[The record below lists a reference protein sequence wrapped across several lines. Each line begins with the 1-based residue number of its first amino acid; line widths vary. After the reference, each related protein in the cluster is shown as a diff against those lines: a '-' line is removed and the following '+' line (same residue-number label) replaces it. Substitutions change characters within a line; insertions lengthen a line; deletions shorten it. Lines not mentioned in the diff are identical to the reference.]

1 MFVGLVGVAQAAAVL
16 IAVGLFWFGSSTPR
30 PTQVVNTG
38 PAAVEVEEGRL
49 VVIVI
54 PGGGEKPTVVDRTPE
69 WMFFGVDD
77 WYLVYNAV
85 EALANPVVA
94 MKE

>member
-1 MFVGLVGVAQAAAVL
+1 MWRALAPSNPNQVVQTNLAGRAAA
-16 IAVGLFWFGSSTPR
+16 
-30 PTQVVNTG
+30 
-38 PAAVEVEEGRL
+38 PAALSTVDVEEGSL

-54 PGGGEKPTVVDRTPE
+54 PGGGEKPTIVDRTPE
-69 WMFFGVDD
+69 WMSFGVDD

-94 MKE
+94 MQE